1 MKELN
6 LQNILNKLRSK
17 WMRLYVSVVVCLVAS
32 LVLYVG
38 LLPKMISSNSTT
50 LVLLGVL
57 LALIYPA
64 FVVLY
69 FQNKTRN
76 LNNEK
81 KVD

>member
-1 MKELN
+1 M
-6 LQNILNKLRSK
+6 QNILNKLRTK
-17 WMRLYVSVVVCLVAS
+17 WMRLYVFIVLCLVAS

-64 FVVLY
+64 FIALC
-69 FQNKTRN
+69 FQIKIRN

>member
-1 MKELN
+1 M
-6 LQNILNKLRSK
+6 QNILNKLRSK
-17 WMRLYVSVVVCLVAS
+17 WMRLYVSVVLCLVAS

-38 LLPKMISSNSTT
+38 LLPQMISSNSTT

-64 FVVLY
+64 LVILC

>member
-1 MKELN
+1 M
-6 LQNILNKLRSK
+6 QNILYKLRTK
-17 WMRLYVSVVVCLVAS
+17 WMRLYVSVVLCLVAS

-64 FVVLY
+64 FVVLV
-69 FQNKTRN
+69 FRTKPGN
-76 LNNEK
+76 
-81 KVD
+81 

>member
-1 MKELN
+1 M
-6 LQNILNKLRSK
+6 QNVLNKLCSK

>member
-1 MKELN
+1 M
-6 LQNILNKLRSK
+6 QNILNKLRSK

>member
-1 MKELN
+1 MKELK
-6 LQNILNKLRSK
+6 LQNILYKLCTK
-17 WMRLYVSVVVCLVAS
+17 WMRLYVSVALCLVAS

-64 FVVLY
+64 FVVLV
-69 FQNKTRN
+69 FRTKPGN
-76 LNNEK
+76 
-81 KVD
+81 

>member
-1 MKELN
+1 M
-6 LQNILNKLRSK
+6 QNILYKLCTK
-17 WMRLYVSVVVCLVAS
+17 WMRLYVSVALCLVAS

-64 FVVLY
+64 FVVLV
-69 FQNKTRN
+69 FRTKPGN
-76 LNNEK
+76 
-81 KVD
+81 